1 MTFIEKKIKKLL
13 KDKGID
19 HQEFEHEPVYTCD
32 VAEKVRKRMSQWFNI
47 DWFWFMEPIVACKD
61 PRELGYEYGSCKISE
76 EIGKKII
83 NWPCV
88 LIHVYDYSLSSVFQR
103 IFS

>member
-32 VAEKVRKRMSQWFNI
+32 VAEKVRKRIENTDEDDSKKSGIKNLLF
-47 DWFWFMEPIVACKD
+47 ET
-61 PRELGYEYGSCKISE
+61 REGNFLIALGPGD
-76 EIGKKII
+76 KK
-83 NWPCV
+83 NKHRKNC
-88 LIHVYDYSLSSVFQR
+88 R
-103 IFS
+103 IRRN